1 MALDGGGEVTG
12 NQRRFTLV
20 LGGGGMKGLAH
31 AGALRAMEELEFL
44 PADVVGSS
52 IGALMAAAWCA
63 GVSAEELETLAIEV
77 RQRDLFQVAHSD
89 MAFKRMRSPALYR
102 KEPLEHVVR
111 GLLADV
117 TFGELERPLLVNTV
131 DVNTGTQVLWGAPGL
146 DDVLVA
152 DAVLASCA
160 LPGYLPPHEIN
171 GRHFM
176 DGAAV
181 ANLPVGVAGARGR
194 DLVVAVDVGASGVL
208 KADMH
213 LAGFAAVFARA
224 IEIAIENRRTGVL
237 RAWEWPPL
245 LLVQPRVEQFGMFSF
260 GHNREMV
267 EEGYRA
273 TMELLGDPA
282 TIPGPNA
289 CGVYPR
295 QSYHV
300 RVDREHCIGCG
311 HCLVNA
317 PPGLFQLD
325 DEGKAV
331 VTDRDQVWSPVE
343 ADFVRQCP
351 TYAIAVHPADHPP
364 REE

>member
-1 MALDGGGEVTG
+1 MTG
-12 NQRRFTLV
+12 SERRFTLV

-31 AGALRAMEELEFL
+31 AGALQALEELDFL
-44 PADVVGSS
+44 PVDVVGSS
-52 IGALMAAAWCA
+52 IGALMGAAWCA
-63 GVSAEELETLAIEV
+63 GVSADELKTLAFEV
-77 RQRDLFQVAHSD
+77 RQRDLFQVAHRD
-89 MAFKRMRSPALYR
+89 MALKRMRSPALYR
-102 KEPLEHVVR
+102 KEPLAHVVR

-117 TFGELERPLLVNTV
+117 AFSELNRPLLVNTV

-146 DDVLVA
+146 DDVPVA
-152 DAVLASCA
+152 DAVIASCA
-160 LPGYLPPHEIN
+160 LPGYLPPHEIK

-181 ANLPVGVAGARGR
+181 SNLPVVVAAARQH

-224 IEIAIENRRTGVL
+224 IEIAIEHRRTGVL
-237 RAWEWPPL
+237 REWDRPPL
-245 LLVQPRVEQFGMFSF
+245 LLIQPRVEQYGMFSF
-260 GHNREMV
+260 GHNRELV
-267 EEGYRA
+267 AEGYRA
-273 TMELLGDPA
+273 TRELLQDAAALPEPSA
-282 TIPGPNA
+282 S
-289 CGVYPR
+289 GVYPR
-295 QSYHV
+295 ERYHV

-317 PPGLFQLD
+317 PRGLFRLD
-325 DEGKAV
+325 EEGKAV
-331 VTDRDQVWSPVE
+331 VTQREQVWSPVE

-351 TYAIAVHPADHPP
+351 TYAIAVHPVGHEP

>member
-1 MALDGGGEVTG
+1 
-12 NQRRFTLV
+12 
-20 LGGGGMKGLAH
+20 MKGLAH

-63 GVSAEELETLAIEV
+63 GVSAEELEALAIEV

-111 GLLADV
+111 GLLA
-117 TFGELERPLLVNTV
+117 
-131 DVNTGTQVLWGAPGL
+131 PGL
-146 DDVLVA
+146 DDVPVA
-152 DAVLASCA
+152 DAVIASCA

-245 LLVQPRVEQFGMFSF
+245 LLIQPRVEQFGMFSF

-267 EEGYRA
+267 EEGHRA

-331 VTDRDQVWSPVE
+331 VAEREQVWSPVE

>member
-1 MALDGGGEVTG
+1 MTG

-63 GVSAEELETLAIEV
+63 GVSAEELEALAIEV

-111 GLLADV
+111 GLLA
-117 TFGELERPLLVNTV
+117 
-131 DVNTGTQVLWGAPGL
+131 PGL
-146 DDVLVA
+146 DDVPVA
-152 DAVLASCA
+152 DAVIASCA

-245 LLVQPRVEQFGMFSF
+245 LLIQPRVEQFGMFSF

-267 EEGYRA
+267 EEGHRA

-331 VTDRDQVWSPVE
+331 VAEREQVWSPVE

>member
-1 MALDGGGEVTG
+1 MTG
-12 NQRRFTLV
+12 SERRFTLV

-31 AGALRAMEELEFL
+31 AGALQALEERDFL
-44 PADVVGSS
+44 PADLVGSS
-52 IGALMAAAWCA
+52 IGALMGAAWCA
-63 GVSAEELETLAIEV
+63 GISAEELTALALEV
-77 RQRDLFQVAHSD
+77 RQRDLFQVAHRD
-89 MAFKRMRSPALYR
+89 MALKRMRSPALYR

-111 GLLADV
+111 GLLGDV
-117 TFGELERPLLVNTV
+117 TFQELERPLFVNTV

-146 DDVLVA
+146 NDVPVA

-181 ANLPVGVAGARGR
+181 SNLPVGVAAARGH
-194 DLVVAVDVGASGVL
+194 DLVMAVDVGASGVL

-245 LLVQPRVEQFGMFSF
+245 LLVQPRVEQYGMFSF
-260 GHNREMV
+260 GHNRELV

-273 TMELLGDPA
+273 TKELLSDPT

-289 CGVYPR
+289 SGVYPR
-295 QSYHV
+295 QHYHV

-317 PPGLFQLD
+317 PWGLFRLD
-325 DEGKAV
+325 DEGRAV
-331 VTDRDQVWSPVE
+331 VTDREQVWSPVE
-343 ADFVRQCP
+343 AEIVRQCP
-351 TYAIAVHPADHPP
+351 TYAIAVHPANHPP
-364 REE
+364 REED